1 MTMTPRR
8 RRMVLVGLI
17 LLGVSAAAAFA
28 LTAFQD
34 NLLYYY
40 PPSDIAAGKAP
51 MDRVFRLGGMVE
63 EGSLKRETGSMEV
76 RFIVTDFQKDVTVS
90 YSGVLPDLFREGQGV
105 IARGKPGPEALVGT
119 ATAGGLRHG
128 LNDYT
133 GWFADD
139 ADMKGDYFGYDGPCP
154 PWNDT
159 IPHRYV
165 FTVYA
170 LDIDR
175 VPVEGKFTGADVRRA
190 IEGHVLAQASYTG
203 TYALNPKL
211 VK

>member
-40 PPSDIAAGKAP
+40 PPSDVTAGKAP
-51 MDRVFRLGGMVE
+51 ADRVFRLGGMVE
-63 EGSLKRETGSMEV
+63 EGSLKRESGSMEV

-105 IARGKPGPEALVGT
+105 IARGKLGE
-119 ATAGGLRHG
+119 GG
-128 LNDYT
+128 
-133 GWFADD
+133 
-139 ADMKGDYFGYDGPCP
+139 
-154 PWNDT
+154 
-159 IPHRYV
+159 V
-165 FTVYA
+165 FVA
-170 LDIDR
+170 Q
-175 VPVEGKFTGADVRRA
+175 E
-190 IEGHVLAQASYTG
+190 VLAKHDENYMPPEVAESLRKQHSQKAPAPTPST
-203 TYALNPKL
+203 
-211 VK
+211 